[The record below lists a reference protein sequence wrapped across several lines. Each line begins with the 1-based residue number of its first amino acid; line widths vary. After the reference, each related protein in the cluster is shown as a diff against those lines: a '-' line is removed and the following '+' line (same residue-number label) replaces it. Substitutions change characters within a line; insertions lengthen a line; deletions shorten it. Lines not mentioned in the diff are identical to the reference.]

1 MIDTD
6 AQVAYGIFWSAYAI
20 AFVVFFYMMK
30 QLFRYLPLYGV
41 RTLLSAA
48 LVALLLT
55 PVESP
60 ELADWWI
67 PAWLY
72 GGYELV
78 LGETE
83 PLAGLCS
90 ISHCRSGDATG
101 MDTGSRPLPSGS
113 TLAEGPT
120 TIRMMP

>member
-1 MIDTD
+1 
-6 AQVAYGIFWSAYAI
+6 VAYGIFWSAYAI

-30 QLFRYLPLYGV
+30 QLFGYLPLYGV

-83 PLAGLCS
+83 AAGRALFNLGIAGLVMLLVW
-90 ISHCRSGDATG
+90 ILDLVRY
-101 MDTGSRPLPSGS
+101 RLV
-113 TLAEGPT
+113 
-120 TIRMMP
+120 RR

>member
-6 AQVAYGIFWSAYAI
+6 AQMAYGIFWAAYAI

-30 QLFRYLPLYGV
+30 SLIRFLPLYGL
-41 RTLLSAA
+41 RTLILAA

-60 ELADWWI
+60 QVADWWI

-72 GGYELV
+72 GGYEV
-78 LGETE
+78 ILGEADAAGRALFNLG
-83 PLAGLCS
+83 LAGLVMLLVWVLDLV
-90 ISHCRSGDATG
+90 RY
-101 MDTGSRPLPSGS
+101 RLV
-113 TLAEGPT
+113 
-120 TIRMMP
+120 RR